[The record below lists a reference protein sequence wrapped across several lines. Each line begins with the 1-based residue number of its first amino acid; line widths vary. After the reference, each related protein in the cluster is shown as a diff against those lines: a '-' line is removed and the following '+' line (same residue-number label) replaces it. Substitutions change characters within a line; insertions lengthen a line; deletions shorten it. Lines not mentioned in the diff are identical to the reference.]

1 MGQIEVLLTSC
12 QKGEFR
18 DIDMLNKYILME
30 ETGIGARYKRTDFV
44 TFYSRTRL
52 SVFKAQQEDL
62 GSRSHLLCSLWEFRA
77 FLSSFWACFST
88 CSSYSSSICKI
99 LGYYDPLEG
108 FLGPLGGMRHTL
120 RTTGMKQQ
128 MRHSRK
134 EPKGHLLVR

>member
-1 MGQIEVLLTSC
+1 MLLTSC

-62 GSRSHLLCSLWEFRA
+62 GSRSHLLCSLCGNSGHFYHRSGPVSPPVLPTLL
-77 FLSSFWACFST
+77 LS
-88 CSSYSSSICKI
+88 
-99 LGYYDPLEG
+99 
-108 FLGPLGGMRHTL
+108 
-120 RTTGMKQQ
+120 
-128 MRHSRK
+128 
-134 EPKGHLLVR
+134 VRSLDIMTH